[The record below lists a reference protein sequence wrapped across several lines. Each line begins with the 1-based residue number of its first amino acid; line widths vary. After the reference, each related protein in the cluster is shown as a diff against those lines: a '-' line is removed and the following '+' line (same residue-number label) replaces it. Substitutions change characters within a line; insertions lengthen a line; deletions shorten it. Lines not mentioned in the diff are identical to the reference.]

1 MMSPKDEIIEKE
13 NNDAEEPA
21 SIVAPGDPIEVLDP
35 VSRAFELWSDL
46 SQQDRIDLFLSMERS
61 DAEELFLSIG
71 AREQAPILLSLPKKD
86 QRSWIRLLAPDD
98 AADLIQEIPLEERAE
113 VTTLLDRITRR
124 EVTAL
129 LAYSEDEAG
138 GLMSTR
144 YARLRADMTVDE
156 AIIYIRKQAR
166 RPIETITYFYVLNHD
181 QVLLGVVGLRD
192 LFLEQG
198 SKLISEIMQKDVIAV
213 YEDTPNEEVSRLF
226 KQQNLIAMPVIDQ
239 SGMLK
244 GIITIDDIVESIEEE
259 ATEDIQKIGGSEAFD
274 APYLDTS
281 IWQMI
286 KKRASW
292 LSVLFV
298 GELLTANAMSY
309 YETEISKAI
318 VLALFIPLVIS
329 SGGNSG
335 SQAST
340 LVVRAMALGE
350 IRLQQWLRVLGR
362 ELFTGLALGCIL
374 GVLGFV
380 RVIFWPH
387 ADILYSENYILVGTA
402 LACSLVGIV
411 LWGTIAGSMLPIF
424 LKKLGFDP
432 ASASAPFVATLVDVT
447 GLVIYFTVASFFL
460 KGILL

>member
-1 MMSPKDEIIEKE
+1 MMSPKEEIIDR
-13 NNDAEEPA
+13 NDTSTEEPA
-21 SIVAPGDPIEVLDP
+21 SIVAPGDPIEALDP
-35 VSRAFELWSDL
+35 VSRAFELWSGL
-46 SQQDRIDLFLSMERS
+46 SPQDRVDLFLSMERS

-71 AREQAPILLSLPKKD
+71 AREQGQILQALPKKD
-86 QRSWIRLLAPDD
+86 RRSWIRLLAPDD
-98 AADLIQEIPLEERAE
+98 AADLIQEIPQEERE
-113 VTTLLDRITRR
+113 ELISLLDKITRR
-124 EVTAL
+124 EVVAL

-144 YARLRADMTVDE
+144 FARLRADMTVDE

-166 RPIETITYFYVLNHD
+166 RPIETITYFYVLNQD
-181 QVLLGVVGLRD
+181 QLLLGIVGIRD

-198 SKLISEIMQKDVIAV
+198 SKLISEIMQTDVVAV
-213 YEDTPNEEVSRLF
+213 YEDTPNEEVGRIF
-226 KQQNLIAMPVIDQ
+226 KQQNLIAIPVIDQ
-239 SGMLK
+239 AGILK
-244 GIITIDDIVESIEEE
+244 GIITIDDIVESIEEK

-281 IWQMI
+281 LWQMI

-298 GELLTANAMSY
+298 GELLTANAMSH
-309 YETEISKAI
+309 YEKEISKAV

-350 IRLQQWLRVLGR
+350 IKLQQWFKVLVR
-362 ELFTGLALGCIL
+362 ELYTGFVLGCIL
-374 GVLGFV
+374 GVLGFI
-380 RVIFWPH
+380 RVVMWPH
-387 ADILYSENYILVGTA
+387 ADILYSENYFLVAFT
-402 LACSLVGIV
+402 LSFSLVGIV
-411 LWGTIAGSMLPIF
+411 LWGTITGSMLPMF
-424 LKKLGFDP
+424 LKRLGLDA

-447 GLVIYFTVASFFL
+447 GLVIYFSVANWFL